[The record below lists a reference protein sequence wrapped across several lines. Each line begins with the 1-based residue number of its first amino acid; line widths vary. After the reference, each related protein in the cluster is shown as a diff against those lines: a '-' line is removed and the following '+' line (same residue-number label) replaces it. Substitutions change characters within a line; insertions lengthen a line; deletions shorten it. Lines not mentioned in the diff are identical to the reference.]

1 MLRPY
6 LSVRNIFTPYTYF
19 LDLNKLKLLT
29 NKADEQGEE
38 EGEESAAGDEEAK
51 EPKFSKLI
59 TPELIF
65 KLDANDDFLCKR
77 IMNLP
82 EKLVQDTHN
91 TEEGL
96 TRRLAE
102 YRENNNE
109 DNTVTNVFEE
119 DFELDVIK
127 LAPELIEDDK
137 SLLHKNLV
145 EMIKINY
152 MKEPRNYGLTIDEK
166 AELKRVE
173 IETKL

>member
-1 MLRPY
+1 
-6 LSVRNIFTPYTYF
+6 
-19 LDLNKLKLLT
+19 
-29 NKADEQGEE
+29 
-38 EGEESAAGDEEAK
+38 
-51 EPKFSKLI
+51 
-59 TPELIF
+59 
-65 KLDANDDFLCKR
+65 
-77 IMNLP
+77 MNLP

-119 DFELDVIK
+119 DFELEVIK
-127 LAPELIEDDK
+127 MAPELIEDDK

-152 MKEPRNYGLTIDEK
+152 MKDARNYGLTLEEK

-173 IETKL
+173 IETKLIKEREEREERERLESEEANERIKKQTEWVNYIFNLFLITNYLYKRNP

>member
-1 MLRPY
+1 
-6 LSVRNIFTPYTYF
+6 
-19 LDLNKLKLLT
+19 
-29 NKADEQGEE
+29 
-38 EGEESAAGDEEAK
+38 
-51 EPKFSKLI
+51 
-59 TPELIF
+59 
-65 KLDANDDFLCKR
+65 
-77 IMNLP
+77 MNLP

-152 MKEPRNYGLTIDEK
+152 MKDTRNYGLTLDEK
-166 AELKRVE
+166 AELKRIE
-173 IETKL
+173 IETKLIKERGEREERERLESEEANERIKKQTEWVIFYFHIIKINYLNERKPFKIISRMKS

>member
-1 MLRPY
+1 
-6 LSVRNIFTPYTYF
+6 
-19 LDLNKLKLLT
+19 
-29 NKADEQGEE
+29 
-38 EGEESAAGDEEAK
+38 
-51 EPKFSKLI
+51 
-59 TPELIF
+59 
-65 KLDANDDFLCKR
+65 
-77 IMNLP
+77 MNLP

-173 IETKL
+173 IETKLMIEINNRIKNK

>member
-1 MLRPY
+1 
-6 LSVRNIFTPYTYF
+6 
-19 LDLNKLKLLT
+19 
-29 NKADEQGEE
+29 
-38 EGEESAAGDEEAK
+38 
-51 EPKFSKLI
+51 
-59 TPELIF
+59 
-65 KLDANDDFLCKR
+65 
-77 IMNLP
+77 MNLP

-127 LAPELIEDDK
+127 MASELIEDDK

-152 MKEPRNYGLTIDEK
+152 MKNTRNYGLTLDEK
-166 AELKRVE
+166 AELKRIE
-173 IETKL
+173 IETKLIKEREEREERERLESEEANERIKKQTEWVIFFFHKIKINLLKENLLKLFQE